1 LTIPLGLATP
11 VLLLI
16 VVAIAVNFVATR
28 TRFGRYVY
36 AIGGNPEAANLAG
49 IKTKWTTVKI
59 FMLMGVLVAIA
70 AAVSISRLNA
80 ATSGLGQL
88 TELYVIAAAV
98 IGGTSLTGGVGTIPG
113 AVLGAL
119 VMQSLISGMAL
130 MGVEAPYKNIV
141 VGIVLVS
148 AVALDSFYQRRVS
161 S

>member
-1 LTIPLGLATP
+1 MTGRNSMGQQTQIHPTA
-11 VLLLI
+11 
-16 VVAIAVNFVATR
+16 VVD
-28 TRFGRYVY
+28 
-36 AIGGNPEAANLAG
+36 
-49 IKTKWTTVKI
+49 
-59 FMLMGVLVAIA
+59 
-70 AAVSISRLNA
+70 
-80 ATSGLGQL
+80 
-88 TELYVIAAAV
+88 
-98 IGGTSLTGGVGTIPG
+98 PG